1 MRTLVVL
8 IFFAVLVTGCGKKG
22 RLIYPEMLVPAA
34 PSAIA
39 AQQFGDSIKL
49 SFVLPSK
56 DRAGRSL
63 VSLTG
68 VTILKRDEPVVKKP
82 DCGACIADYS
92 LFKKLNLD
100 LLPPGVQRYGNQLI
114 LLDGDVQADRVY
126 SYRITVIDKEGQEGT
141 LSTPVSTEMVT
152 LMPPPLL
159 QAISQPTE
167 IQLEVV
173 GLPPRDG
180 VIVGY
185 NLYRSLQRGAD
196 AISLVP
202 MNLEP
207 VTGNRYVD
215 TGLERGTTYIYGAR
229 TIVMLSSGSR
239 VESSLSIEV
248 EGKLKD
254 DE

>member
-8 IFFAVLVTGCGKKG
+8 MFFAVVVSGCGKKG
-22 RLIYPEMLVPAA
+22 RLIYPEMLVPSA
-34 PSAIA
+34 PSNIV

-49 SFVLPSK
+49 SFVLPSR

-63 VSLTG
+63 APLTG
-68 VTILKRDEPVVKKP
+68 VTILKRDEPVVQMP
-82 DCGACIADYS
+82 GCSACIADYI
-92 LFKKLNLD
+92 LFRKLNLD
-100 LLPPGVQRYGNQLI
+100 LLSPGVQRYGNQLI
-114 LLDGDVQADRVY
+114 LLDGDVQAGRVY

-141 LSTPVSTEMVT
+141 FSTPVTTEMVT
-152 LMPPPLL
+152 MMSPPLL

-180 VIVGY
+180 VIIGY
-185 NLYRSLQRGAD
+185 NLYRSSQRGEG

-207 VTGNRYVD
+207 VTGNHYVD
-215 TGLERGTTYIYGAR
+215 MGLERGTTYIYGAR
-229 TIVMLSSGSR
+229 TVMMLPSGNR
-239 VESSLSIEV
+239 VESSLSNEV